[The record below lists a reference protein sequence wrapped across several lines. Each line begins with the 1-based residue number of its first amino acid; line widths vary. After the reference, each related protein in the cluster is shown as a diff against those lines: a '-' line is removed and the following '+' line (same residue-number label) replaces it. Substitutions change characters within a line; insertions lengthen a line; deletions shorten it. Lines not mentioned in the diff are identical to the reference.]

1 MIHEMVICNQE
12 QVAELMKLKNYILK
26 IKFGGGTNYFQRG
39 VLLTIDSIL
48 ALHSHLKCK
57 HGLPYLM
64 CSHCDQDYCE
74 SIIGVMREGGGVRKP
89 NAMAL
94 TYRIQRNLLYQFL
107 PHFLTA

>member
-1 MIHEMVICNQE
+1 MKWSLKKQE
-12 QVAELMKLKNYILK
+12 QKAELMKLKNHYMSK
-26 IKFGGGTNYFQRG
+26 IKFGGNTNYFQNG
-39 VLLTIDSIL
+39 VKLTVDSIL
-48 ALHSHLKCK
+48 ALHCHLKCK

-89 NAMAL
+89 NAYTL